1 MRKAGHY
8 QGHKE
13 AGMRIKEKEGV
24 RPAAKKSNNINQ
36 LLANFRQVRMHNFNS
51 PASPRQENTAECY
64 HIIE

>member
-1 MRKAGHY
+1 
-8 QGHKE
+8 
-13 AGMRIKEKEGV
+13 MRIKEKEGV